1 MGNLAE
7 FKHIV
12 QAALI
17 LTFSDL
23 ACADG
28 VAANEIMQRYPDYR
42 SAKDLVDHEFWMDG
56 GMKMLAEANLALA
69 KAERRCEPDL
79 DECA

>member
-7 FKHIV
+7 LKHIV
-12 QAALI
+12 HAALI
-17 LTFSDL
+17 LAFSDL

-28 VAANEIMQRYPDYR
+28 VAANELMQRYPDYR
-42 SAKDLVDHEFWMDG
+42 SAKDLVDHTFWAG
-56 GMKMLAEANLALA
+56 AGMKMLAEVNLALA
-69 KAERRCEPDL
+69 KAEQRYEFDL